1 MIIGENILR
10 LEIEKR
16 GLLGVA
22 VVSLARLIEEYVHN
36 QKFNCLSMKRLIGL
50 LILSL
55 FTAPA
60 YTQSVKII
68 FDTDMESD
76 VDDVGAL
83 AMLHSL
89 ADNGEA
95 EILGTMVCSLN
106 PWAVPTVDAI
116 NTFFGRPV
124 IPIGAVKTLGVYRN
138 SKYAMLV
145 SEEFPQ
151 DIGLG
156 ENAPD
161 ATLVYRQILNSQADS
176 SVVIVTVGYL
186 TNLSYLLNSGPDK
199 ISDLNGTDLVRKK
212 VKHLVIMGDRYPYQ
226 QDLGKWGNFR
236 PDPGS
241 VKHVSEKWPSLITCT
256 GGGAFADLFKT
267 GRRPFDFEPA
277 SNPVSF
283 AYDVFLKNWRDWHHS
298 ADLISVY
305 VAVRGAEEF
314 FEVNKQ
320 GYNHIF
326 DDGTLLWRLQPND
339 PRHQYINN
347 LKEGVDPEHVAKVFD
362 ELMVKSIPKNL
373 VKRD

>member
-1 MIIGENILR
+1 
-10 LEIEKR
+10 
-16 GLLGVA
+16 
-22 VVSLARLIEEYVHN
+22 
-36 QKFNCLSMKRLIGL
+36 MKRLIGL
-50 LILSL
+50 LILIL

-89 ADNGEA
+89 ADNGEV

-116 NTFFGRPV
+116 NTFFGKPA

-138 SKYAMLV
+138 SKYATLL

-199 ISDLNGTDLVRKK
+199 ISDLNGTDLVRK
-212 VKHLVIMGDRYPYQ
+212 
-226 QDLGKWGNFR
+226 N
-236 PDPGS
+236 PG
-241 VKHVSEKWPSLITCT
+241 
-256 GGGAFADLFKT
+256 
-267 GRRPFDFEPA
+267 
-277 SNPVSF
+277 
-283 AYDVFLKNWRDWHHS
+283 FL
-298 ADLISVY
+298 
-305 VAVRGAEEF
+305 
-314 FEVNKQ
+314 Q
-320 GYNHIF
+320 GFSDSYIF
-326 DDGTLLWRLQPND
+326 NG
-339 PRHQYINN
+339 
-347 LKEGVDPEHVAKVFD
+347 
-362 ELMVKSIPKNL
+362 
-373 VKRD
+373 